1 MSRYL
6 TPILAV
12 PKVVFFPNAS
22 LPFYIADPNY
32 LRMIQDA
39 LESGTPITVSL
50 AVPLSRLPNGH
61 TQYVPREIAT
71 VGKPLLLETGPEGGV
86 KILMRG
92 ISRVRILRVVQH
104 LPYLI
109 AEVDTMPDREE
120 AIVCENKIE
129 RLHAL
134 FKNWIGQSLINPQEK
149 DFFLNQTSSIQEV
162 LDYLSM
168 FLVQDYEVKQLLL
181 ECDSPL
187 ERIHMLDALLIGNK
201 YYLENPQGAAAIKYF
216 EIIDKISKT
225 AC

>member
-1 MSRYL
+1 MNRYL

-32 LRMIQDA
+32 LRMVQDA
-39 LESGTPITVSL
+39 LESNMPITVSL
-50 AVPLSRLPNGH
+50 AVPLSKLPNGH

-71 VGKPLLLETGPEGGV
+71 VGKPLLLETGPDGAI

-92 ISRVRILRVVQH
+92 ISRVRLIRVVQH

-109 AEVDTMPDREE
+109 AEVETIPDKEE
-120 AIVCENKIE
+120 AIISGDKIE
-129 RLHAL
+129 RLHRL
-134 FKNWIGQSLINPQEK
+134 FRNWIGQSLINPEEK
-149 DFFLNQTSSIQEV
+149 NFFLDQSNSVKEV

-181 ECDSPL
+181 ECDSPM
-187 ERIHMLDALLIGNK
+187 ERIHMLDSLLTGNK
-201 YYLENPQGAAAIKYF
+201 YFLENSQSAAAIKTF
-216 EIIDKISKT
+216 EIIDKISKI
-225 AC
+225 AS